1 MSVVDLQELE
11 EVKGLLLKGQQVGV
25 LTFAEIAT
33 AVAEIDLDEAD
44 VEELHGYLEK
54 SEIELV
60 EEVDPALEA
69 AQVERAPDKRGR
81 RKKATLDLKPDMTT
95 DSLQLFLKDIGK
107 VRLLTAQE
115 EVDLA
120 RRIERGDL
128 DAKQKMVESNLRLVV
143 SIAKNYRNQGLPFL
157 DLIQEGTLGLVR
169 AAEKFDYRKGFK
181 FSTYATWW
189 IRQAIARALAD
200 KARTIRIPVH
210 VVEKLNKIGRAE
222 RKLVTEL
229 GREPTAEEIAHHTG
243 IEPEEVESIKR
254 SAQAPVSLEKPV
266 GDEEESEFGQFIAD
280 ERAESPVRAGRGDP
294 HQGGAPRGAG
304 EPLLPRAPRARAALR
319 PRRRAPAHAR
329 RGRADVQRHARAHPP
344 DREPV
349 AEEAPEPRRGS
360 EAPRRRLSRRAEM
373 RPVCAGSPA
382 CLRADIVGAMPQ
394 IPGPPRPSPMAC
406 NIPMTARAPGA
417 VLSASSTATRPTAST
432 WLHSVRD
439 ARRAAATFCIY
450 DGPGS
455 RGDPPHGAP
464 GNDSRS
470 TASREVRV
478 LDPYFYA

>member
-1 MSVVDLQELE
+1 MSAHDVKANAMSVVELQELE
-11 EVKGLLLKGQQVGV
+11 EIKGLVAKGQLTGV
-25 LTFAEIAT
+25 LTYAEIAG
-33 AVAEIDLDEAD
+33 AVAEVDLDEAD
-44 VEELHGYLEK
+44 IEELHGYLEK

-60 EEVDPALEA
+60 EEIDPAVQA
-69 AQVERAPDKRGR
+69 ANAVERAPDKRR
-81 RKKATLDLKPDMTT
+81 ARKKATIDLKPDMTT

-120 RRIERGDL
+120 KRIERGDL

-229 GREPTAEEIAHHTG
+229 GREPTPEEIAEVTG
-243 IEPEEVESIKR
+243 IDPEEVDSIKR

-280 ERAESPVRAGRGDP
+280 ERAESPY
-294 HQGGAPRGAG
+294 
-304 EPLLPRAPRARAALR
+304 ERAAEILTKEALR
-319 PRRRAPAHAR
+319 EALENLSY
-329 RGRADVQRHARAHPP
+329 
-344 DREPV
+344 RE
-349 AEEAPEPRRGS
+349 R
-360 EAPRRRLSRRAEM
+360 
-373 RPVCAGSPA
+373 
-382 CLRADIVGAMPQ
+382 
-394 IPGPPRPSPMAC
+394 
-406 NIPMTARAPGA
+406 
-417 VLSASSTATRPTAST
+417 
-432 WLHSVRD
+432 
-439 ARRAAATFCIY
+439 
-450 DGPGS
+450 
-455 RGDPPHGAP
+455 
-464 GNDSRS
+464 
-470 TASREVRV
+470 RV
-478 LDPYFYA
+478 LELRYGLGGEHPRTLDEVGRTFNVTRERIRQIENQSLKKLQSLAEAQKLRDVA